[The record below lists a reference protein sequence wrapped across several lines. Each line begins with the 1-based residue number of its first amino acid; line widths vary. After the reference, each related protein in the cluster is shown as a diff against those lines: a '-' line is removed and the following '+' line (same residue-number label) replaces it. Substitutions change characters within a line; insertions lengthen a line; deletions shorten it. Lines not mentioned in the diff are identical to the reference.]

1 VASTPDLA
9 AARGEPAP
17 GQGRTA
23 ILGSSV
29 GNFVEWY
36 DYGLYGYYASV
47 FATLFF
53 PEGNRVAALLGAFA
67 IFGVAFGVRPL
78 GALFF
83 GSYGDR
89 HGRRNTLV
97 AVVLLISLATA
108 LVGVLPTYAS
118 IGLAAPVL
126 LLLMRLLQGFSAGGE
141 FGGATSILAEFAP
154 AHRRGFYGS
163 WQGFTQGLAPLVVA
177 VMGWLLAAGLSE
189 EDFQGWGWR
198 IPFLMAAPLGI
209 AGLFLRLRLE
219 ETPEFRRL
227 REREEVP
234 QAPVREMVRNHR
246 GSILRGIG
254 LIVGWTTSIYTF
266 IIYMPTYL
274 TETLGLSFGRSL
286 LVNAIGLVVHTAVIP
301 FIAILSDRVGRR
313 PPVIAGAL
321 ATLLLAYPGY
331 ALMGTGSLPV
341 IIAVQIVFGLCVAC
355 FASVLPAALS
365 ELFPT
370 RTRYS
375 GLSLTYSLGVG
386 IFGGLAPIVSTLLL
400 NATGDDRAVAYY
412 VTGGGLVAL
421 LTVLFAVRET
431 AHTPLAER

>member
-1 VASTPDLA
+1 MATDVSSRA
-9 AARGEPAP
+9 EPAP
-17 GQGRTA
+17 GEGRTA

-53 PEGNRVAALLGAFA
+53 PEGNRVAALLGSFA

-97 AVVLLISLATA
+97 AVVLLISGATA
-108 LVGVLPTYAS
+108 LVGVLPTYATLG
-118 IGLAAPVL
+118 IAAPIL
-126 LLLMRLLQGFSAGGE
+126 LLLLRLLQGFSAGGE

-163 WQGFTQGLAPLVVA
+163 WQGFTQGLAPLCVA
-177 VMGWLLAAGLSE
+177 VIGAILATTMSE
-189 EDFQGWGWR
+189 QDFEGWGWR
-198 IPFLMAAPLGI
+198 IPFLLAAPLGL
-209 AGLFLRLRLE
+209 AGLFLRLRLD
-219 ETPEFRRL
+219 ETPEFKRL

-234 QAPVREMVRNHR
+234 QAPIREMVKSHPW
-246 GSILRGIG
+246 SIVRGIG

-274 TETLGLSFGRSL
+274 TETLGLSFGQSL

-313 PPVIAGAL
+313 PPVMVGAL
-321 ATLLLAYPGY
+321 ATMLLAYPGY
-331 ALMGTGSLPV
+331 SLMGTGSLPI

-386 IFGGLAPIVSTLLL
+386 IFGGLAPIVSMLLL
-400 NATGDDRAVAYY
+400 NSTGDDRAVAYY
-412 VTGGGLVAL
+412 VTAGALVAL
-421 LTVLFAVRET
+421 LTVTFAVRET
-431 AHTPLAER
+431 AHEPLQAR

>member
-1 VASTPDLA
+1 MTSVADLVPE
-9 AARGEPAP
+9 RREPAP
-17 GQGRTA
+17 GEGRRA
-23 ILGSSV
+23 IVGSSI

-53 PEGNRVAALLGAFA
+53 PEGNRVAALLGAFG
-67 IFGVAFGVRPL
+67 IFGVAFVVRPL

-97 AVVLLISLATA
+97 AVVVLISTATA

-118 IGLAAPVL
+118 VGLVAPVL
-126 LLLMRLLQGFSAGGE
+126 LLLLRVLQGFSAGGE
-141 FGGATSILAEFAP
+141 FGGATAILAEFAP

-163 WQGFTQGLAPLVVA
+163 WQGFTQGLAPLLVA
-177 VMGWLLAAGLSE
+177 LMGALLAGGLSE
-189 EDFQGWGWR
+189 EDFESWGWR
-198 IPFLMAAPLGI
+198 VPFLFAAPLGLV
-209 AGLFLRLRLE
+209 GLFLRLRLD

-227 REREEVP
+227 REHEEVP
-234 QAPVREMVRNHR
+234 QAPIREMLRSHR
-246 GSILRGIG
+246 GSVLRGIG

-274 TETLGLSFGRSL
+274 TETLGLSFGQSL

-301 FIAILSDRVGRR
+301 FIAIASDRVGRR

-341 IIAVQIVFGLCVAC
+341 ITGVQIVFGLCVAC

-375 GLSLTYSLGVG
+375 GLALTYSLGVG

-400 NATGDDRAVAYY
+400 KATGDDRAVAYY

-431 AHTPLAER
+431 AHEPLAET

>member
-1 VASTPDLA
+1 VASSPDLA
-9 AARGEPAP
+9 AARRDPSP

-53 PEGNRVAALLGAFA
+53 PEGNRVAALLGSFA

-97 AVVLLISLATA
+97 AVVLLISLATT

-118 IGLAAPVL
+118 VGLAAPIL

-163 WQGFTQGLAPLVVA
+163 WQGFTQGLAPLCVA
-177 VMGWLLAAGLSE
+177 VIGAILATGLSE

-198 IPFLMAAPLGI
+198 IPFLLAAPLGL
-209 AGLFLRLRLE
+209 AGLLLRLRLE

-227 REREEVP
+227 RDRDEVP
-234 QAPVREMVRNHR
+234 QAPIREMVRRHPAR
-246 GSILRGIG
+246 SCAGSGSSSG
-254 LIVGWTTSIYTF
+254 
-266 IIYMPTYL
+266 
-274 TETLGLSFGRSL
+274 
-286 LVNAIGLVVHTAVIP
+286 
-301 FIAILSDRVGRR
+301 GRR
-313 PPVIAGAL
+313 PSTPSSSTCP
-321 ATLLLAYPGY
+321 AT
-331 ALMGTGSLPV
+331 
-341 IIAVQIVFGLCVAC
+341 
-355 FASVLPAALS
+355 
-365 ELFPT
+365 
-370 RTRYS
+370 
-375 GLSLTYSLGVG
+375 
-386 IFGGLAPIVSTLLL
+386 
-400 NATGDDRAVAYY
+400 
-412 VTGGGLVAL
+412 
-421 LTVLFAVRET
+421 
-431 AHTPLAER
+431 